1 MFGKKTAKEAVVD
14 LVPLEDVEKLTILDL
29 RNDNDMVAALTTDQ
43 VFQVLKQS
51 VRENS
56 LPELKAM
63 VESCEI
69 LKENLEMTGQ
79 KDLLATLSQRL
90 KESGK
95 EYAILSAG
103 YSFYLYRGDVDD
115 IIDKVNKD
123 KGFRYLK
130 MTKLEDYRK
139 LIPTTVAPLIK
150 EARELF
156 STLYVLHT
164 DPKGED
170 TVEEKRVKKDK
181 DPILFGMATGKSE
194 KMYFIASWEDKWCD
208 FTLNRLLDE
217 MAKRLANPSDVNFD
231 VIPTTVEELVDA
243 IDSTAGIWNTVH
255 VSLND
260 FTSSTTL
267 PTATITYNN
276 LHYTKYTPNGG
287 NTD

>member
-1 MFGKKTAKEAVVD
+1 MFGKNKAKEAVID

-29 RNDNDMVAALTTDQ
+29 RDDNSMVSALTTDQ

-51 VRENS
+51 VKTNS

-63 VESCEI
+63 VESCEV

-79 KDLLATLSQRL
+79 NDLLATLSQRL

-103 YSFYLYRGDVDD
+103 YSFYLYRGDVND
-115 IIDKVNKD
+115 IIDRVNKD
-123 KGFRYLK
+123 KGFKYLK
-130 MTKLEDYRK
+130 MTRLDEYRK

-170 TVEEKRVKKDK
+170 TVEEKRVNKDK
-181 DPILFGMATGKSE
+181 DPILFGMATSKSE
-194 KMYFIASWEDKWCD
+194 KMYFNASWEDKWCD

-217 MAKRLANPSDVNFD
+217 MAARLANPNDINFD
-231 VIPTTVEELVDA
+231 TIPTTVEELVDA
-243 IDSTAGIWNTVH
+243 IDSTAGVWNTIH
-255 VSLND
+255 VSLGD
-260 FTSSTTL
+260 FSATTTL
-267 PTATITYNN
+267 ASSTITYNN
-276 LHYTKYTPNGG
+276 VRYTSTNA
-287 NTD
+287 

>member
-1 MFGKKTAKEAVVD
+1 MFGKNKAKEAVID

-29 RNDNDMVAALTTDQ
+29 RDDNSMVSALTTDQ

-51 VRENS
+51 VKTNS

-63 VESCEI
+63 VESCEV

-79 KDLLATLSQRL
+79 NDLLATLSQRL

-103 YSFYLYRGDVDD
+103 YSFYLYRGDVND
-115 IIDKVNKD
+115 IIDRVNKD
-123 KGFRYLK
+123 KGFKYLK
-130 MTKLEDYRK
+130 MTRLDEYRK

-170 TVEEKRVKKDK
+170 TVEEKRVNKDK
-181 DPILFGMATGKSE
+181 DPILFGMATSKSE

-217 MAKRLANPSDVNFD
+217 MAARLANPNDINFD
-231 VIPTTVEELVDA
+231 TIPTTVEELVDA
-243 IDSTAGIWNTVH
+243 IDSTAGVWNTIH
-255 VSLND
+255 VSLGD
-260 FTSSTTL
+260 FSATTTL
-267 PTATITYNN
+267 ASSTITYNN
-276 LHYTKYTPNGG
+276 VRYTSTNA
-287 NTD
+287 